1 MKTSSRQA
9 QSELEQLYRNH
20 SSTESTLLS
29 PLAFLDNRDFKHNIK
44 FMGNNGRKK
53 ARFPKD
59 AKIDPFT
66 RASEIF
72 SENVQFFQNACEIY
86 KQVLDRI
93 LLYTF
98 CRYGH
103 CEMVYMI
110 EMKFNGS
117 RWGATPKILYSEEE
131 ARKEAEAL
139 KVKYPFISE
148 FKIITREIGESLIRS
163 AKNQLI
169 PHTITT

>member
-1 MKTSSRQA
+1 M
-9 QSELEQLYRNH
+9 
-20 SSTESTLLS
+20 ESTLLS
-29 PLAFLDNRDFKHNIK
+29 PLAFLDNRDFKHNIND
-44 FMGNNGRKK
+44 MGNNGRKK

-59 AKIDPFT
+59 TKTDPFT

-72 SENVQFFQNACEIY
+72 SESVQLFQNACESY
-86 KQVLDRI
+86 KQLLDRN
-93 LLYTF
+93 LLNPF

-117 RWGATPKILYSEEE
+117 GWGATPKILYSEEE
-131 ARKEAEAL
+131 AKKEAEAL

-148 FKIITREIGESLIRS
+148 FKIITREIDESLIRS

-169 PHTITT
+169 PDSINT